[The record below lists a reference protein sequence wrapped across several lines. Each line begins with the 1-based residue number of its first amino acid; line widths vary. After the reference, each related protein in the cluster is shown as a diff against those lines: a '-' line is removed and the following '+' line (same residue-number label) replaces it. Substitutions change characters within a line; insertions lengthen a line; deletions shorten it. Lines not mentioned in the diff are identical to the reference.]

1 MSEHD
6 KPSGPLVDEDH
17 GPAPGTPK
25 PLDLDGL
32 APTFASS
39 YGSNE
44 LALDEG
50 RELVSLATL
59 PGWDPNGR
67 EPPAIFGS
75 ATAPDG
81 HGLGAHFS
89 DAIGHG
95 LRPGEMLAIGA
106 ASAGAGK
113 TAFLM
118 QLVDG
123 LALRNVD
130 EPDGRNAWGS
140 VLTPVLVASEM
151 GIDAL
156 TWRSLARWTG
166 FSSAI
171 FRGGR
176 TVLNHGTDSQK
187 RNARAAWT
195 AGQSALSSSSPLGRS
210 RRWLRLMSA
219 PHVGSLL
226 GGDGGG
232 PQAFVFELERIVET
246 WREQLAK
253 ETKREVVPIVVLDP
267 LQRYQGGDDAIDALN
282 ELSRSLCTSTVEKK
296 WITLVTSDT
305 NKASAKGD
313 KVTGASDAEE
323 ATAAFRGSYN
333 LMHEVT
339 AAVAL
344 RTSKTLFPSDDEQK
358 RGVRVVEAV
367 FAKQRWGSAA
377 LPWPTFV
384 FEGSTLRFFP
394 MSREK
399 TEAALTA
406 AETRK
411 QAESASKGSKTAK
424 PSAGPK
430 VELDE

>member
-1 MSEHD
+1 MPGHD
-6 KPSGPLVDEDH
+6 KASTALVDEDH
-17 GPAPGTPK
+17 NPPPGSPAAF
-25 PLDLDGL
+25 DLEGS

-39 YGSNE
+39 YGLTQL
-44 LALDEG
+44 LADEDS
-50 RELVSLATL
+50 ELVTLARL
-59 PGWDPNGR
+59 PGWDPAGCV
-67 EPPAIFGS
+67 PPDYFGDV
-75 ATAPDG
+75 TAPDG

-89 DAIGHG
+89 EAIGRG
-95 LRPGEMLAIGA
+95 LRPGEMMAVGA
-106 ASAGAGK
+106 SSAGAGK

-130 EPDGRNAWGS
+130 VLANDRTWGT

-166 FSSAI
+166 FSSSI

-176 TVLNHGTDSQK
+176 TILGADKT
-187 RNARAAWT
+187 RARAAWT
-195 AGQSALSSSSPLGRS
+195 AAKNALHPSAPLGRS
-210 RRWLRLMSA
+210 REWLRLVS
-219 PHVGSLL
+219 PKKVGALL
-226 GGDGGG
+226 SGQGGG
-232 PQAFVFELERIVET
+232 PQALVFELERIVEA
-246 WREQLAK
+246 WRDQLAK
-253 ETKREVVPIVVLDP
+253 ETRRDVVPIVVLDP

-282 ELSRSLCTSTVEKK
+282 ELSRSLCTCTVEKK

-313 KVTGASDAEE
+313 NSKE
-323 ATAAFRGSYN
+323 ATDGEQATAVFRGSYN

-344 RTSKTLFPSDDEQK
+344 RTSKVLLPSEEERN

-377 LPWPTFV
+377 QPGPHFV
-384 FEGSTLRFFP
+384 FEGSTMRFFP
-394 MSREK
+394 MSRPN
-399 TEAALTA
+399 TEQALNAAKEREA
-406 AETRK
+406 SKDR
-411 QAESASKGSKTAK
+411 QRSKGSKA
-424 PSAGPK
+424 PG
-430 VELDE
+430 EQLHE

>member
-1 MSEHD
+1 MPGHD
-6 KPSGPLVDEDH
+6 KDKPLVEEDH
-17 GPAPGTPK
+17 GPPPGTPK
-25 PLDLDGL
+25 PLNLEDL

-39 YGSNE
+39 YG
-44 LALDEG
+44 LDHLVADEES
-50 RELVSLATL
+50 ELVSLAQL
-59 PGWDPNGR
+59 PGWAPDGR
-67 EPPAIFGS
+67 EPPAFFGS

-89 DAIGHG
+89 QAIGHG

-130 EPDGRNAWGS
+130 ASDGRNDWGS

-166 FSSAI
+166 HPSSI

-176 TVLNHGTDSQK
+176 TVLRTDK
-187 RNARAAWT
+187 RATNAWSAAR
-195 AGQSALSSSSPLGRS
+195 SALSPSSPLGLS
-210 RRWLRLMSA
+210 RQWLRLVN
-219 PHVGSLL
+219 PKNVGALL
-226 GGDGGG
+226 SKEGGG

-246 WREQLAK
+246 WRERLAK
-253 ETKREVVPIVVLDP
+253 ETGKDVVPIVVLDP

-282 ELSRSLCTSTVEKK
+282 VLLRSLCTSTVEKK

-313 KVTGASDAEE
+313 NAKDATDGEW
-323 ATAAFRGSYN
+323 ATAVFRGSYN

-344 RTSKTLFPSDDEQK
+344 RTSKTLFPSEDEK
-358 RGVRVVEAV
+358 RRGVRVVEAV

-377 LPWPTFV
+377 QPGPHFV
-384 FEGSTLRFFP
+384 FDGPTLRFFP
-394 MSREK
+394 LDQKETERRLETAKRSG
-399 TEAALTA
+399 EAAVKA
-406 AETRK
+406 
-411 QAESASKGSKTAK
+411 
-424 PSAGPK
+424 PK
-430 VELDE
+430 SDRRTEDARGEFRD